1 MVTSPLPGSIGGSME
16 RPLFERSLTACVL
29 LGVVWWPFIGGS
41 KRNHRHEYR
50 QI

>member
-29 LGVVWWPFIGGS
+29 LGVVWWLLLAALSAIIVMNTA
-41 KRNHRHEYR
+41 K
-50 QI
+50 